1 MATRNA
7 MTEQVRLVLKNNI
20 QELDKVLHLVSGLC
34 LRRSLPPDI
43 EYDLNLALDEM
54 VSNVAR
60 HAYPQGEEHEFTLE
74 VSMNDKEF
82 VARLEDDGIE
92 FNPTAYPPPN
102 LDAPLE
108 QRKEGGLGIYLARQ
122 IMTSME
128 YQRVGGRNIVTL
140 HKRLC

>member
-7 MTEQVRLVLKNNI
+7 MTEQVRLVLKNDI
-20 QELDKVLHLVSGLC
+20 QELEKVLHLVSRLC
-34 LRRSLPPDI
+34 LRRSLPPDV

-60 HAYPQGEEHEFTLE
+60 YAYPQGGEHEFTLE